1 MHKIGHIHHDHEG
14 VDNVSQDDNKKY
26 LTPHIPMESTQ
37 NGKEHIKADSG
48 NVDKVKKLSLINTP
62 APLFYQQILTWS
74 VIVP

>member
-37 NGKEHIKADSG
+37 NGKEH
-48 NVDKVKKLSLINTP
+48 KVKKLSLINTP